1 MTISAGE
8 ANGRVSFRLAAGIG
22 LAAGLLG
29 GLFGVGGGL
38 IIVPSLLAFASMDRR
53 RAHGTSLG
61 STLLI
66 GLASLATYLTHGN
79 VDWAVAAFLAA
90 GSVVGAVIGTTLL
103 HVVSKR
109 VLVYVFVATVLV
121 TALRLFTTTESDGI
135 EHLTPWTAAL
145 MVVVG
150 LVAGVLAGLLG
161 IGGGVIMVPAV
172 VMVLGL
178 PPAVAKGT
186 SAAVIVPTA
195 LIGTIRNRTNQN
207 ADIRVAV
214 VVGLFGAATAVLGA
228 LISDRLSDSLSN
240 VLFALLL
247 IAVAITQ
254 LMSLRLLDESAPPSS
269 DITRAAARS
278 VQSARLAGAPASGP
292 QAESD
297 TGSAGRIEP

>member
-1 MTISAGE
+1 MH
-8 ANGRVSFRLAAGIG
+8 VSFRLAAGIG
-22 LAAGLLG
+22 LGAGLLG

-66 GLASLATYLTHGN
+66 GLASLVTYLAHGN
-79 VDWAVAAFLAA
+79 VDWAVAAFLAV

-121 TALRLFTTTESDGI
+121 TALRLFTTTESDGV

-195 LIGTIRNRTNQN
+195 FIGTIRNRTNKN

-214 VVGLFGAATAVLGA
+214 IVGLFGAVTAVIGA
-228 LISDRLSDSLSN
+228 LISDRLSDATSN

-254 LMSLRLLDESAPPSS
+254 LMTLRFREHTGHGRDRHPG
-269 DITRAAARS
+269 RAGHSCRADAEPAA
-278 VQSARLAGAPASGP
+278 
-292 QAESD
+292 
-297 TGSAGRIEP
+297 RIEP